1 MYVDTH
7 VDIIMY
13 NTCTCTCIYFEP
25 SKELEM
31 LQYSESVKED
41 IVLGTDAEALSDLVH
56 VGPDVIT
63 IDDCC
68 TRRGCVQT

>member
-1 MYVDTH
+1 MYSVSTW
-7 VDIIMY
+7 VCVC
-13 NTCTCTCIYFEP
+13 NPNLKSCEKP
-25 SKELEM
+25 EM

-41 IVLGTDAEALSDLVH
+41 IVLGTDAEAVSDLVH

>member
-1 MYVDTH
+1 
-7 VDIIMY
+7 
-13 NTCTCTCIYFEP
+13 
-25 SKELEM
+25 M
-31 LQYSESVKED
+31 LQYSESVEED